1 MALHASS
8 RAAAA
13 AILLSATHGLAG
25 ELTGT
30 SMPLGQGTVTSFH
43 VLGADG
49 APAEIGVTIS
59 SGAFDGLPDAP
70 NNTSRCFDRDG
81 NGAINESGECEG
93 DYQLTLPFADELAG
107 REDIPFVF
115 AMVNYQPNGHP
126 PQAWA
131 VPHFDIHF
139 YSIPP
144 EEVAAIRTGPCDFFI
159 DCADRERA
167 LKPVP
172 AKYVHPD
179 HADVGA
185 TVGLMGNHLIDTR
198 TPELGTPPRP
208 FTHTWI
214 FGAWDGRIIFH
225 EVMATRDF
233 LLLGQDACADIKQP
247 EAWERAGYYPTRYCF
262 RRAAD
267 GGVQVYMADFVM
279 RQAG

>member
-1 MALHASS
+1 MALQATS

-30 SMPLGQGTVTSFH
+30 SMPLGQGAVTSYT

-70 NNTSRCFDRDG
+70 NDTSRCFDRDG
-81 NGAINESGECEG
+81 NGAINASGECEG
-93 DYQLTLPFADELAG
+93 DYQLTLPFAAELAG

-115 AMVNYQPNGHP
+115 AMVNYQPHGHP
-126 PQAWA
+126 PLPWSVA
-131 VPHFDIHF
+131 HFDVHF

-144 EEVAAIRTGPCDFFI
+144 EEIEAIRTGPCDFFI
-159 DCADRERA
+159 DCAVRERA
-167 LKPVP
+167 MQPVP
-172 AKYVHPD
+172 VAYVHAD
-179 HADVGA
+179 FADVGA
-185 TVGLMGNHLIDTR
+185 AVGQMGNHLIDTR
-198 TPELGTPPRP
+198 TPELAEGGPP

-214 FGAWDGRIIFH
+214 YGAWEGRIIFH
-225 EVMATRDF
+225 EVMAANAF
-233 LLLGQDACADIKQP
+233 LTATGNMCADIKQP
-247 EAWERAGYYPTRYCF
+247 AAWQRAGHYPTRYCF

-267 GGVQVYMADFVM
+267 GGVQLYMANFVM